1 MTEKTQARFVHLH
14 NHTEYSLLDG
24 ALRIDDMVKTAAGY
38 RMAAL
43 AITDH
48 GNMFGAIEFYKTAQS
63 AGVKPIIGM
72 ETYVAPYD
80 RRERQ
85 IHSQIAESSFHLT
98 LLCQNEDGY
107 NNLIKLASAAYL
119 EGFYYRPR
127 IDKELLAQHAKGL
140 IALSGCWKGEVSY
153 YIMRGDLKK
162 AKDAISQ
169 YLDILGRD
177 NFYLEV
183 QDLGMKESKKVITA
197 MLALG
202 TEFGIP
208 VVATNDC
215 HYLRREDSRPHDV
228 LLCIQ
233 TGKKLSERTRLKFDT
248 QEIYFKSPAE
258 MAELFSEVPETVTN
272 SLQVAE
278 RCNLLLDLSGRRFH
292 LPEYPRPPEFVNDFE
307 YLSALAKTGF
317 IHRYHRITPALEER
331 FNYELSVIRKMGFS
345 GYFLIAK
352 DIVDFARRSGIP
364 VGPGRG
370 STVGSLV
377 LYALGIIN
385 VDPLQYGLIFER
397 FLNPDRVS
405 LPDVDIDFADT
416 RRGEVIAYIRERYG
430 SSNVAQIITFGTMQA
445 KGVVRDVGR
454 VLEIPYSEADRIAK
468 LIPFGSSLDE
478 ALTTSPDLKALIES
492 KPEYE
497 ELIAIAKKLEGLA
510 RHASIHASG
519 VVIAP
524 KPLTEFV
531 SLYKNTDGDIST
543 QYDMTAIDAVGL
555 LKMDILGLRTLTV
568 IDETIKIL
576 QVEGKTVNWDE
587 IPLTD
592 EKTYQLLQS
601 GETVGV
607 FQLESFGM
615 RDILR
620 KFKPTQIEELIA
632 VISLYRP
639 GPLGSVNINEFIHRR
654 HGHTKVT
661 YPHPLL
667 EDVLKETYGIILY
680 QEQVMQIAA
689 IIGGFSMSQADQ
701 LRRAMAKKVPELM
714 AQMRE
719 LFVDGAKKKKIAA
732 ETAEKVFDL
741 ITPFAGYGFNKS
753 HSAGYAHLSYQT
765 AYLKANYPREFICAN
780 LTSEIGDSDKLYKFI
795 NEARRLGIKV
805 LPPDVNRSQYQFTIE
820 DGAIRFGLAG
830 VKNVGQGA
838 AEMIARE
845 RVQGEFHNL
854 FDFLKRTKTGA
865 NRKCVESLVKAGA
878 FDAFDPNRHQ
888 LLEVLESELAKA
900 NSDRLEFLEKQ
911 TSFFE
916 TAKKESR
923 PKKIQWIDL
932 LPYEKEAF
940 GFYFSGHPLEKYKD
954 QYQALS
960 LATSSELEQFP
971 DDGQVSLGGVVIG
984 RKVKRDR
991 KDREYCILTLED
1003 FEGAVEVFVFSELYD
1018 RTKKETKLETPLIV
1032 KGRVSHKEGEKPKLS
1047 AQSLLPFSEAHS
1059 LITSMVVELNLV
1071 GLDETVLLTLKER
1084 LVAYPGACSVFFHIH
1099 ENQKE
1104 KGNNS
1109 KKKVIRLREMKVM
1122 PTAELINELRE
1133 LVGVEAVYL
1142 HGSV

>member
-1 MTEKTQARFVHLH
+1 MTDKGPAQFVHLH

-24 ALRIDDMVKTAAGY
+24 ALRISEVVKTAASY
-38 RMAAL
+38 RMPAL

-48 GNMFGAIEFYKTAQS
+48 GNMFGAIEFYKTAQA

-72 ETYVAPYD
+72 ETYVAPSD
-80 RRERQ
+80 RRERK

-98 LLCQNEDGY
+98 MLCQNEEGY
-107 NNLIKLASAAYL
+107 HNLIKLASAAYL

-127 IDKELLAQHAKGL
+127 IDKEFLAHHAKGL

-153 YIMRGDLKK
+153 YILHDDLTK
-162 AKDAISQ
+162 AKEAINQ
-169 YLDILGRD
+169 YRDIFGTE
-177 NFYLEV
+177 NFFLEI
-183 QDLGMKESKKVITA
+183 QDLGLKESNKVIRA
-197 MLALG
+197 MLELG
-202 TEFGIP
+202 KEFGIP
-208 VVATNDC
+208 VIATNDC
-215 HYLRREDSRPHDV
+215 HYLKREDSRPHDV

-233 TGKKLSERTRLKFDT
+233 TGKKLSERTRLKFET
-248 QEIYFKSPAE
+248 EEIYFKSPLE
-258 MAELFSEVPETVTN
+258 MAQLFREIPAVVTN

-292 LPEYPRPPEFVNDFE
+292 LPEYPRPPEFATDFD
-307 YLSALAKTGF
+307 YLASLAKTGLSR
-317 IHRYHRITPALEER
+317 RYHRVTPALEER
-331 FNYELSVIRKMGFS
+331 LDYELSVIRKMGFS
-345 GYFLIAK
+345 GYFLIAM
-352 DIVDFARRSGIP
+352 DIVDFARRNGIG

-405 LPDVDIDFADT
+405 LPDVDIDFEDT

-454 VLEIPYSEADRIAK
+454 VLEIPYGEVDRIAK
-468 LIPFGSSLDE
+468 LIPFNSSLDD
-478 ALTTSPDLKALIES
+478 ALAAVPDLQALIES
-492 KPEYE
+492 KPEYG

-531 SLYKNTDGDIST
+531 SLYKSTEGDIST
-543 QYDMTAIDAVGL
+543 QYDMNAIDAVGL
-555 LKMDILGLRTLTV
+555 LKMDILGLRTLSV
-568 IDETIKIL
+568 INETISIL
-576 QVEGKTVNWDE
+576 KAENKNLNWDE
-587 IPLTD
+587 IPLTN
-592 EKTYQLLQS
+592 EAAYKLMQS

-620 KFKPTQIEELIA
+620 KFKPNIIEELIA

-654 HGHTKVT
+654 HGHAKVT

-680 QEQVMQIAA
+680 QEQVMQIAV

-714 AQMRE
+714 AEMRE
-719 LFVDGAKKKKIAA
+719 QFIEGAKKKKIGGEVA
-732 ETAEKVFDL
+732 ERIFDM

-753 HSAGYAHLSYQT
+753 HSAGYSHLSYQT
-765 AYLKANYPREFICAN
+765 AYLKANYAKEFICAN
-780 LTSEIGDSDKLYKFI
+780 LTSEIGDTDKLYKFV
-795 NEARRLGIKV
+795 NEARRLGITV

-820 DGAIRFGLAG
+820 NGAIRFGLGG
-830 VKNVGQGA
+830 VKNVGHGA
-838 AEMIARE
+838 VEAIVKE
-845 RVQGEFHNL
+845 RNMEYDNL
-854 FDFLKRTKTGA
+854 FDFLKRTKTVV
-865 NRKCVESLVKAGA
+865 NKKCVESLIKAGA
-878 FDAFDPNRHQ
+878 FDSIDPRRHHY
-888 LLEVLESELAKA
+888 LELLESELAKA

-916 TAKKESR
+916 APQKEIK
-923 PKKIQWIDL
+923 PKKSQLIDL

-954 QYQALS
+954 EYLGLS
-960 LATSSELEQFP
+960 LVQSSELERFS
-971 DDGQVSLGGVVIG
+971 DDAQVSLGGVIIA

-991 KDREYCILTLED
+991 KDQEYSILTLED
-1003 FEGAVEVFVFSELYD
+1003 FDGAVEVFVFSELYN
-1018 RTKKETKLETPLIV
+1018 RTKKDTKLETLVIV
-1032 KGRVSHKEGEKPKLS
+1032 KGRIRHKEGEKPKLS
-1047 AQSLLPFSEAHS
+1047 ATSIIPFTESAG
-1059 LITSMVVELNLV
+1059 LIDSMVVVLNLV

-1084 LVAYPGACSVFFHIH
+1084 LLSYPGSCKVFFHLH
-1099 ENQKE
+1099 EDRLKKSNNQKQ
-1104 KGNNS
+1104 
-1109 KKKVIRLREMKVM
+1109 VIHLREITVTPK
-1122 PTAELINELRE
+1122 AELLHELRE
-1133 LVGVEAVYL
+1133 LVGVTAVHL